1 MPRRSG
7 KKKKGRVIKPG
18 FEDAMK
24 QKFTE
29 QINEKLKSAG
39 LGAAAMQT
47 LNLPTAAQSAA
58 ESDSALDA
66 SVYTYYSEQ
75 VNEGEEASA
84 ANDA

>member
-1 MPRRSG
+1 MPRRGG

-39 LGAAAMQT
+39 LGAAAMQQH
-47 LNLPTAAQSAA
+47 LNLPTAA
-58 ESDSALDA
+58 
-66 SVYTYYSEQ
+66 
-75 VNEGEEASA
+75 
-84 ANDA
+84 